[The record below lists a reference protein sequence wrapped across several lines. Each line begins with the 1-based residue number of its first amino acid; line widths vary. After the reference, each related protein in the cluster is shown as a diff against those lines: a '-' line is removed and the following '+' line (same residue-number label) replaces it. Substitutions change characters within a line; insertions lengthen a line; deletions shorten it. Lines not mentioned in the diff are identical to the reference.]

1 MTKREQLAKA
11 LIALASEHGVPNGV
25 TPGELSL
32 HTDLRPSD
40 IGRLV
45 AGERIALNGLL
56 SEKGIRI
63 SGYDRDASGRSWIRL
78 AAAG

>member
-11 LIALASEHGVPNGV
+11 LVALAAEHGVPNGV
-25 TPGELSL
+25 TPAELSL

-40 IGRLV
+40 IGRLM
-45 AGERIALNGLL
+45 ARERIALNELL
-56 SEKGIRI
+56 SERRLRV

-78 AAAG
+78 AAVE